1 MTNVVQVQANL
12 VLGQQVVAAVDLGD
26 AGDPRPHAGAVVP
39 SVDALLEGI
48 AEHRPFRTGTDQG
61 HVPLEHVPQ
70 LRDLIR
76 AGLAQD
82 PPQSRHPHV
91 TKPTLSQLEAILAY
105 PIASA
110 PGLPGGSN
118 AGVPGVAGNT
128 LNLGQTLR
136 IYDSALDAR
145 HIIYDHISSGRSSG
159 GTRSSGGG
167 SGSGSSST
175 PFRSTPTKNYTVGTN
190 GRWELIDAST
200 HKWAFVLNGGIRL
213 TSTWGKLD
221 YANDDVNKNGW
232 YHFNSRGLM
241 DIGWFKD
248 EKGDWY
254 YCNTER
260 DGWLGKMKMGWHLD
274 ETDKSWY
281 YLDAQTGKMATGWTL
296 IDGKWYYFAEYNAG
310 DTYGYDAKEE
320 NWYYFNNGKR
330 PLRSMYRGEKTPDG
344 YQVDQNGAWI
354 Q

>member
-1 MTNVVQVQANL
+1 MTTPDAIQAIID
-12 VLGQQVVAAVDLGD
+12 QKA
-26 AGDPRPHAGAVVP
+26 
-39 SVDALLEGI
+39 
-48 AEHRPFRTGTDQG
+48 AEHGIPVHD
-61 HVPLEHVPQ
+61 
-70 LRDLIR
+70 LRM
-76 AGLAQD
+76 
-82 PPQSRHPHV
+82 

-330 PLRSMYRGEKTPDG
+330 PLGSMYRGEKTPDG